1 MPIMKKRRT
10 IVAIVACCLAAV
22 ITDQTLSQPPA
33 VPPNTRGMT
42 WEQAVQA
49 GEQLQAQQEQRICE
63 EELMLNEHWKIV
75 RADLERRVLRID
87 RRQWQTIGPKRDRVK
102 MLRGQA
108 GFRMLTGVKR
118 NMKEGRFYWR
128 RISQNDHGRSAKTI
142 DEMTECE
149 RIAEELVDLL
159 EDKNAK
165 DEVIKKK
172 MDALEQARERAKR
185 ELAKARQELREL
197 LNGPRQEAVLLIM
210 RILE

>member
-10 IVAIVACCLAAV
+10 ILAIVACCLAAV

-33 VPPNTRGMT
+33 APPNMRGMT

-49 GEQLQAQQEQRICE
+49 GEQWRAQQEQRRFE

-75 RADLERRVLRID
+75 RADLERRVLRMD

-108 GFRMLTGVKR
+108 GFRMLTGVTR
-118 NMKEGRFYWR
+118 SMKEGRFHWR
-128 RISQNDHGRSAKTI
+128 RISQNDHGRRAKTI

-149 RIAEELVDLL
+149 KIAEELVDLL
-159 EDKNAK
+159 EDENAK
-165 DEVIKKK
+165 DEAIKKK

-185 ELAKARQELREL
+185 ELAKARQELREEL
-197 LNGPRQEAVLLIM
+197 TPRQEAILLMFRVID
-210 RILE
+210 